1 MNVLCAKEAPVRVIF
16 NPASGGGAWS
26 PQGLRSVLGDRKL
39 DLVRTENLGDAREA
53 AREWRG
59 LLVVAGG
66 DGTLNEVVH
75 GIGLA
80 GFPEDVTLAL
90 LPRGTGNDLAR
101 TLGVP
106 ADLEGAGEVLR
117 AGRVRSLD
125 AARVRSEE
133 FGERFFVNVAVGGVG
148 AEVSEVADD
157 EEFKGRW
164 GSMAYSRAFLEV
176 ARNFSAPSI
185 ELTVDG
191 EVHRVR
197 AVNVTVWNCRYAG
210 GGWPA
215 APRANPEDGLLDLVV
230 VQEATTLG
238 LLSLGRKVL
247 AGADYLSDE
256 GIFFARGRSIRVE
269 TEPAGAFEF
278 NVDGELVGNGPAE
291 FSVVPRAL
299 KVIVGPG
306 YAPKPLG
313 NDPHRP
319 GLPRGLASGR
329 SA

>member
-1 MNVLCAKEAPVRVIF
+1 MNVLCAKEAPARVIF

-39 DLVRTENLGDAREA
+39 DWVRTEHLGDAREA

-117 AGRVRSLD
+117 AGRVRFLD

-133 FGERFFVNVAVGGVG
+133 VGERFFVNVAVGGVG
-148 AEVSEVADD
+148 AEVSEAAGD

-197 AVNVTVWNCRYAG
+197 AVNVTVGNCRYAG

-230 VQEATTLG
+230 VQEVTTLG
-238 LLSLGRKVL
+238 LLSLGQKVL

-256 GIFFARGRSIRVE
+256 GIFFTRGRSIRVE

-278 NVDGELVGNGPAE
+278 NVDGELVGNGPAK

-319 GLPRGLASGR
+319 GLPRGLASGG